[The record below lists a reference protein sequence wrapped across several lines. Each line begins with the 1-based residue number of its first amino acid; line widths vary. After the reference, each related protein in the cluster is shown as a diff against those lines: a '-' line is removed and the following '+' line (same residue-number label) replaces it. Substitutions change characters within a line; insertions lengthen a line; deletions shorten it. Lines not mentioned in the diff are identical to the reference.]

1 MGVVNSG
8 NINQPEIIWGKHQ
21 PESIG
26 GNPDMSMGI
35 GGNPDMSMGIGGNP
49 DAGYVINTS

>member
-8 NINQPEIIWGKHQ
+8 NINQLEIIWGKHQ